1 MADAAWLHMDQA
13 TNPMVVNGLNL
24 LAAPA
29 DPDLAADLLQE
40 RLVDRFPRFR
50 QRIVDPLGRAPAFED
65 DPTFE
70 IADHVHRLS
79 LPAPGDRAAFQR
91 MVGDLVTQPLD
102 PGKPLWHAYLI
113 EDYENGAAILWRIH
127 HCIADG
133 VALSRVMLSTT
144 DGGEAAAGEVAAPA
158 PGLGPL
164 GEAAAG
170 VRGVADAAR
179 GAGAAV
185 LHEGME
191 TLAHPG
197 HLRRLLDSAIG
208 DASVAAKLLSAPADS
223 ASSLRQPLTGTRAV
237 AWSRPL
243 SLEAVRESAHREGGT
258 INDIL
263 VAALAAT
270 VGEVLASTGGLP
282 EEIHAMVPFNLRPP
296 DEPMPA
302 ELGNEFALIL
312 LALPLGELSPD
323 ERLQLIKG
331 RMGEIKRSHE
341 APISYGVISA
351 MGAAPQWVED
361 RVIGHFS
368 ERASLVV
375 TNVPGPPV
383 QLNFAG
389 VPIRGVLVWAPC
401 SGSLGLTVSI
411 FSYAGLITVGFMAD
425 AALTADPESLALA
438 YERQVVLYCG
448 QDVFAHEPE
457 QEDPEQEGSGSE
469 EIAPDSRAG
478 SRPPGE
484 RPR

>member
-1 MADAAWLHMDQA
+1 MADAAWLHMDRA

-24 LAAPA
+24 LAGPA
-29 DPDLAADLLQE
+29 DPDLAADVLQK

-50 QRIVDPLGRAPAFED
+50 QRIADPLGRTPAFED
-65 DPTFE
+65 DPTFD
-70 IADHVHRLS
+70 IADHLHRLS

-91 MVGDLVTQPLD
+91 MVGDLVSQPLD
-102 PGKPLWHAYLI
+102 PGKPLWHTYLI
-113 EDYENGAAILWRIH
+113 EDYEEGAAILWRIH

-144 DGGEAAAGEVAAPA
+144 DGGEAAAGEVAPPA
-158 PGLGPL
+158 PGKGLL
-164 GEAAAG
+164 GEAAAA
-170 VRGVADAAR
+170 VRGVAGAAR

-197 HLRRLLDSAIG
+197 HLAQLLDSALS
-208 DASVAAKLLSAPADS
+208 DATTAAKLLSAPADS
-223 ASSLRQPLTGTRAV
+223 ASSLRQPLTGTRTV

-243 SLEAVRESAHREGGT
+243 SLEAVRESAHREGAT

-270 VGEVLASTGGLP
+270 VREVLAPDSGLP

-312 LALPLGELSPD
+312 LSLPLGDLSPD
-323 ERLQLIKG
+323 ERLRLIKM
-331 RMGEIKRSHE
+331 RMGEIKNSHE
-341 APISYGVISA
+341 APIAYGVISA
-351 MGAAPQWVED
+351 MGATPHWVED
-361 RVIGHFS
+361 RVISYFS
-368 ERASLVV
+368 DKASLVV
-375 TNVPGPPV
+375 TNVPGPPQ

-411 FSYAGLITVGFMAD
+411 FSYNGLITVGFMAD
-425 AALTADPESLALA
+425 TALIADPESLARA
-438 YERQVVLYCG
+438 YERQVVAYCG
-448 QDVFAHEPE
+448 QDVFAQEPW
-457 QEDPEQEGSGSE
+457 PEESGSE
-469 EIAPDSRAG
+469 EIARGTNAG
-478 SRPPGE
+478 TTPP
-484 RPR
+484 R